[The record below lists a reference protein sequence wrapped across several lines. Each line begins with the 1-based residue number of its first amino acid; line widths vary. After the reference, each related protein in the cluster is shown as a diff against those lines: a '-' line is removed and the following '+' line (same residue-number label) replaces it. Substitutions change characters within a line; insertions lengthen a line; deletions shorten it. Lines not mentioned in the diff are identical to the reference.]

1 MTDNQYPSVS
11 ANAGALVKI
20 EGSRFIADLVPVE
33 TEDAALSAVE
43 SLRKKSF
50 DATHHCY
57 AYIIGSDRK
66 IFRYSDD
73 GEPSGTAGLKIYSAL
88 QSYRLS
94 DILCVVTRYF
104 GGTKLGVG
112 GLGRAYHDAAME
124 SIRHASIITKALMQ
138 EVLVRYQFSETNPV
152 LNTVQSQHIR
162 IAAQRYHE
170 TGGELLLLLPKTG
183 VDRFVAAIHDATRG
197 SASIS
202 CGSERTVIVL

>member
-1 MTDNQYPSVS
+1 MMDEQYPSIS
-11 ANAGALVKI
+11 SNAGALIKR

-33 TEDAALSAVE
+33 TEDAAMSAVE

-50 DATHHCY
+50 DATHHCF

-104 GGTKLGVG
+104 GGIKLGAG
-112 GLGRAYHDAAME
+112 GLGRAYHEAATE

-138 EVLVRYQFSETNPV
+138 EMIVRYQFSETNPV

-170 TGGELLLLLPKTG
+170 TGGELCLFLPKSG
-183 VDRFVAAIHDATRG
+183 VDRFVAAMNDATRG
-197 SASIS
+197 SVVIS
-202 CGSERTVIVL
+202 CGSERTVVVS